1 MPVWGWI
8 LIVVAVVVVAAAVAW
23 VMTRR
28 RTDQLRDRFGPEYD
42 RSMTEM
48 GSRRK
53 AESELAG
60 RQKRREELDLR
71 PLAPEARTRYA
82 EEWRAVQARFVDQPG
97 DAVHQADVLVTNVMR
112 DRGYPMEDFEQ
123 RSADVS
129 VDHPNVVDDYR
140 AAHAIS
146 MAHDHDKA
154 STEDLRQAMVHYR
167 SLFDELLGSDDATR
181 MRETG

>member
-8 LIVVAVVVVAAAVAW
+8 LIAVAVLLIAGTVAW
-23 VMTRR
+23 AMSRR
-28 RTDQLRDRFGPEYD
+28 RTDRLRGRFGPEYE
-42 RSMTEM
+42 RSMTET

-53 AESELAG
+53 AESELAD
-60 RQKRREELDLR
+60 RQKRHEQLDIR

-82 EEWRAVQARFVDQPG
+82 EEWRLVQARFVDQPG
-97 DAVHQADVLVTNVMR
+97 EAVHQADLLVMSVMR
-112 DRGYPMEDFEQ
+112 DRGYLMEDFEQ

-129 VDHPNVVDDYR
+129 VDHPNVVDNYR

-146 MAHDHDKA
+146 MARDHDKA
-154 STEDLRQAMVHYR
+154 STEDLRQGMVHYR
-167 SLFDELLGSDDATR
+167 SLFDELLGGDDTR